1 MIRRCRYG
9 WNIDIC
15 LQLVVRWLRYRAFL
29 DLCHFLGG
37 LRVLGGLLVRTRG
50 VIQGGNFG
58 ILLQMVLENFMFS
71 VCSILYVL
79 RQKGL

>member
-1 MIRRCRYG
+1 MSFFE
-9 WNIDIC
+9 WAESSV
-15 LQLVVRWLRYRAFL
+15 LV
-29 DLCHFLGG
+29 C
-37 LRVLGGLLVRTRG
+37 TRG
-50 VIQGGNFG
+50 IVQGGNFG